1 MSISREKK
9 SALRSLLEARALGKG
24 ETSLLKSLGFSDPK
38 RAWTNITTLK
48 KSFAP
53 VEAGGGF
60 VSAFLEELLAS
71 FDPDLGLN
79 SAERLV
85 SAVGAPDRL
94 TALAG
99 EDAWVRRAL
108 AACLSG
114 STYLT
119 EMLLGEPDLMEEVFL
134 SGELRRSV
142 FKDELEGELAR
153 LLEGVESRERAMRV
167 LRRFRRKA
175 FLRIG
180 LRDLLREAELTET
193 VEDLSNLADACLEAG
208 LGFVERLLRN
218 RFGEPRVVDEGGS
231 ERPGEFCVIGMGKL
245 GGRELNFSSDIDLI
259 YLYDLEKGKTTG
271 IREPSGRVTNQIGLH
286 EYYTRVAQELTRLIS
301 ERTADGVVFR
311 VDLGLRP
318 EGKSGDICSSLRSYE
333 IYYESWGETWERQAL
348 LKARPVAGSH
358 RLGEEFLKTIRPFVF
373 RKYLDFDSIQEIRG
387 MKERIDRR
395 LGVSTPKKGRH
406 VKLGAGGIRE
416 VEFIIQ
422 AFQMLYAGRDT
433 WLRQRNSLRA
443 LHRLSDRGHITF
455 AEYSDLA
462 KAYIF
467 LRELENRIQMTYG
480 LQAHTIPEDTA
491 SQAALAR
498 KMGLAG
504 DSPEELAQ
512 ALTEAYDHHTS
523 KVRDVYDKF
532 FYTAD
537 VEEAALPEKE
547 YGWLFDPELRGEA
560 VKRLRALGFANPEG
574 ALSDFV
580 LLHEGPPAR
589 HPSARSKLLSRRLVP
604 SLLEGLKEV
613 ADPDGALK
621 HLEEFITTSGA
632 REMHFSMLL
641 DNKALLNHLLALF
654 GHSGFLSHILILQPN
669 LFNTLVDP
677 NIITQPVTAEEF
689 GRDLFRALD
698 AIESPELRIEELRRL
713 KKAAE
718 LRIGL
723 RHLWGECDLKGA
735 LEELSMVAE
744 TCLKWALAQAEE
756 EARVAYGQPLQG
768 RDGRGGPATFSVIG
782 LGKLGGRELDYGSD
796 LDVMF
801 VFSADGA
808 TDGRGTTG
816 EAVSNSAFYSRV
828 AERLIHILS
837 SVTQSGYA
845 YRVDAGLRPEGS
857 KSPLVHSFSGL
868 EAYYPERGQLWE
880 RQAMIKARAVAG
892 DEELGRRVI
901 ELLTAFAY
909 SRPIGAEDLGA
920 MDAMRLR
927 MERERAREGPGR
939 RNFKLG
945 RGGLADV
952 EFICQTL
959 QLSYGAERPD
969 IRSPNTYEA
978 LGELTRAGLLEPAEG
993 QTLTEAYGFLRQVEK
1008 QLRIERERPVDT
1020 LPKEE
1025 EKLATLA
1032 RRLGFKDE
1040 SPSELAQAF
1049 LDEYER
1055 QTGLVRSL
1063 YATVMQREKDAR
1075 SG

>member
-1 MSISREKK
+1 MSISHEKK
-9 SALRSLLEARALGKG
+9 AALRSLLGASALGDR
-24 ETSLLKSLGFSDPK
+24 EMSLLESLGFSDPN
-38 RAWTNITTLK
+38 RAWTNISALK

-53 VEAGGGF
+53 TDAGDEF
-60 VSAFLEELLAS
+60 VSAFLEEILAS

-79 SAERLV
+79 SAERLAAALG
-85 SAVGAPDRL
+85 SPERL
-94 TALAG
+94 LALAG
-99 EDAWVRRAL
+99 QDGWVRRAL

-114 STYLT
+114 SPYLT
-119 EMLLGEPDLMEEVFL
+119 EMLLGEPDLVEEVL
-134 SGELRRSV
+134 GSGELRRSV
-142 FKDELEGELAR
+142 FKDELESELGR
-153 LLEGVESRERAMRV
+153 LLEGIESREAAMRV
-167 LRRFRRKA
+167 LRRFRRKT

-208 LGFVERLLRN
+208 LGFVERFMRN
-218 RFGEPRVVDEGGS
+218 RFGEPRVVDKEGL

-259 YLYDLEKGKTTG
+259 YLYDLETGKTTG
-271 IREPSGRVTNQIGLH
+271 VREPSGRVTNQVSLH

-348 LKARPVAGSH
+348 LKARPVAGS
-358 RLGEEFLKTIRPFVF
+358 RPLGEAFLNTIKPFVF
-373 RKYLDFDSIQEIRG
+373 RKYLDFDAIQEIRG

-416 VEFIIQ
+416 VEFVIQ
-422 AFQMLYAGRDT
+422 AFQMLFAGRDT
-433 WLRQRNSLRA
+433 WLRQKDSLRT
-443 LHRLSDRGHITF
+443 LHRLSDRGHVTF
-455 AEYSDLA
+455 AEYSDLT

-480 LQAHTIPEDTA
+480 LQAHTIPEDAA
-491 SQAALAR
+491 SQAVLAR
-498 KMGLAG
+498 KLGLAG
-504 DSPEELAQ
+504 DSPEELAE
-512 ALTEAYDHHTS
+512 ALLDAYDHHTS

-532 FYTAD
+532 FYSAD

-547 YGWLFDPELRGEA
+547 FGWLFDPELRGEA
-560 VKRLRALGFANPEG
+560 VERLKALGFANPER
-574 ALSDFV
+574 AVSDFV

-613 ADPDGALK
+613 ADPDGALQ

-654 GHSGFLSHILILQPN
+654 GHSAFLSHILIIQPN

-677 NIITQPVTAEEF
+677 NIITQPVTAVEF
-689 GRDLFRALD
+689 GRELFRALD
-698 AIESPELRIEELRRL
+698 AIQSPELRIEELRRV
-713 KKAAE
+713 KKSAE

-744 TCLKWALAQAEE
+744 TCLRWALAQAEE
-756 EARVAYGQPLQG
+756 EARAAYGQPCRERG
-768 RDGRGGPATFSVIG
+768 GRGQPATFSVIA
-782 LGKLGGRELDYGSD
+782 LGKLGGRELDFGSD

-816 EAVSNSAFYSRV
+816 KAVPNSAFYSRV

-892 DEELGRRVI
+892 DEELGRSIV
-901 ELLTAFAY
+901 ELLTSFAY
-909 SRPIGAEDLGA
+909 SHPIGAEDLSA

-952 EFICQTL
+952 EFLCQTL

-978 LGELTRAGLLEPAEG
+978 LDELTRAGLLETSEG
-993 QTLTEAYGFLRQVEK
+993 EALIEAYGFLRQVEK
-1008 QLRIERERPVDT
+1008 QLRVERERAVDV

-1040 SPSELAQAF
+1040 SPAVLAKAF

-1063 YATVMQREKDAR
+1063 YTTIIQREKAAR
-1075 SG
+1075 